1 MEYND
6 IIEEMPFVSDDSLAI
21 VKGNIESSSTA
32 FIEANTIDVSLTEIK
47 EEHIIPVFAKT
58 NEPLI
63 SHSDFIETTYHMA
76 SGFFGNEQIHQPNI
90 RVSHVVKGRT
100 PDAKYKAAAELQEW
114 EKTLYYERMM
124 FAIDIPTIQNSI
136 DGNNMCLT
144 IGGVKAYNK
153 DNLYSRNYSDQH
165 FKIFIGFK
173 VSVCTNLCVWTD
185 GINHD
190 VKVTDIDQLKVA
202 IKIMFEKY
210 NLNYHLYHLNKLTE
224 YGLSEKEFAQLIGK
238 CRMYNFLPNQMKQ
251 NIPHILFGDQ
261 QMNMV
266 VRDYYKDI
274 SFSKDSNGNI
284 NLWKLYN
291 LFTSSNKSSYIDTFL
306 DRGYNA
312 FQLVE
317 QVRKSLENKQDC
329 WYLN

>member
-76 SGFFGNEQIHQPNI
+76 SGFFSNEQIHQPNI

-100 PDAKYKAAAELQEW
+100 PDAKYKAAAELKEW

-124 FAIDIPTIQNSI
+124 FVIDIPTIQNSI